1 MAPNS
6 KTTKNKQ
13 SNKQQTV
20 TTKKVIFIRLNFHS
34 MLNWTLVSIIFI
46 YLLYYCFRMC
56 RINQAVK

>member
-20 TTKKVIFIRLNFHS
+20 TTKKVTFIRSHFHS
-34 MLNWTLVSIIFI
+34 MLDWTLVSIIFI
-46 YLLYYCFRMC
+46 YLFIYCIIVLEC
-56 RINQAVK
+56 AG